1 MTKEEMRPKKQKKGK
16 SQKRL
21 VATDTYIKTNN
32 PRKKIK
38 MKRNILVALQVK
50 KTTTL
55 QAIHQNVDHAFPSSL
70 AHFFNYPWRLLLLES
85 LNSHYIYTC

>member
-38 MKRNILVALQVK
+38 MKRNILVAL
-50 KTTTL
+50 
-55 QAIHQNVDHAFPSSL
+55 
-70 AHFFNYPWRLLLLES
+70 
-85 LNSHYIYTC
+85 